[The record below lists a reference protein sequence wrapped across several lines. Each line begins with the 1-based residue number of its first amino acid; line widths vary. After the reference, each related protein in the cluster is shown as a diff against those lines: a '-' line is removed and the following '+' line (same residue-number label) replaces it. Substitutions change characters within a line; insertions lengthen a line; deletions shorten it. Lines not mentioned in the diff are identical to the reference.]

1 MRQVG
6 KDADALWQGSAAIDG
21 VREAKKAQVGRGIGQ
36 RQRLLV
42 S

>member
-6 KDADALWQGSAAIDG
+6 KDANPLWQGSAAIDG
-21 VREAKKAQVGRGIGQ
+21 VKGAKKAQVGRGIGQ
-36 RQRLLV
+36 RQRVLV